1 MGPSRTLPSAADAVV
16 HANEVRVRPVLRVVL
31 SIPDAYVERAAYVF
45 SVFGDQWGLPVS
57 ISRDPFAED
66 ADVWYGAP
74 AERDTRDALVLPFDH
89 RLYDPACS
97 CTVLDHDGVRLWSR
111 PGVDVFSSDLVA
123 SSYRL
128 LTLLDEGQVDPAARD
143 RRGVFTAEALPPER
157 RRTAALPVVDDQA
170 AFLLARLES
179 VRPGVTASGR
189 PKWPGGK
196 SYAVAIT
203 HDTDAITIGSP
214 RELATNLTKF
224 ALRRDRRFAGMVRDG
239 LRYMRNPTGN
249 PLFGFPRWREVEDA
263 QPLRSCFFLYAKVGP
278 IKHDVNNCKSS
289 VVEQRIDWSELRRM
303 HEDGW
308 EFGFHAPINARL
320 SLDPLARGKQWIEDR
335 LGAPVN
341 GVRHHYWALDWY
353 EPHLTFRK
361 HVNSGFRYDS
371 SLAWRDISGFRAG
384 TCHPFRPFDPGR
396 CKPLDIYELPTC
408 LMDGHAL
415 AGDAD
420 PRQAAEVGLETVDH
434 VRRLGGVAVLDWHTE
449 SACNRYVYRHHRTA
463 FEAIVERVREDG
475 DAWWATPW
483 EIVQHWHRWRA
494 GLATGW

>member
-1 MGPSRTLPSAADAVV
+1 MPVTGDAVV
-16 HANEVRVRPVLRVVL
+16 HANEVRVRGALRVVL
-31 SIPDAYVERAAYVF
+31 DIPDEYVERAAYVF
-45 SVFGDQWGLPVS
+45 GVFADQWGVPLRLS
-57 ISRDPFAED
+57 CDPSTQD
-66 ADVWYGAP
+66 AHVRYGAP
-74 AERDTRDALVLPFDH
+74 GDRDPPDVLVLPFDR
-89 RLYDPACS
+89 RLYDPACA
-97 CTVLDHDGVRLWSR
+97 CAVLDHEGVRLWSR
-111 PGVDVFSSDLVA
+111 PGVDVFSSDFVA

-143 RRGVFTAEALPPER
+143 RRGVFTADALPVER
-157 RRTAALPVVDDQA
+157 RRMAALPVVDDQA

-196 SYAVAIT
+196 RYAVAIT
-203 HDTDAITIGSP
+203 HDTDAITIGSS

-224 ALRRDRRFAGMVRDG
+224 ALRRDRRFGAMVRDG
-239 LRYMRNPTGN
+239 LRYVRDPTGN
-249 PLFGFPRWREVEDA
+249 PLFGFPRWRAVEGA
-263 QPLRSCFFLYAKVGP
+263 RSLRSCFFLYAKVAGV
-278 IKHDVNNCKSS
+278 KFDLNNCKSS

-303 HEDGW
+303 NEDGW

-320 SLDPLARGKQWIEDR
+320 SLGALARGKQWIEER
-335 LGAPVN
+335 LGAPVH

-353 EPHLTFRK
+353 EPHLTFRQ
-361 HVNSGFRYDS
+361 HLNSGFRYDA
-371 SLAWRDISGFRAG
+371 SLAWRDVSGFRAG

-396 CKPLDIYELPTC
+396 RKPLDIYELPTC

-420 PRQAAEVGLETVDH
+420 PRTAAEVGLESVDH

-449 SACNRYVYRHHRTA
+449 SACNRYVYRNFRTA

-475 DAWWATPW
+475 DAWSATPW
-483 EIVQHWHRWRA
+483 EIVQHWHRRRA
-494 GLATGW
+494 DLAAG